1 MNKTIKDDAFWLL
14 VLYLAMVV
22 LVFFLNLPLPQDD
35 LLRDIVAG
43 DYRYNYANLYI
54 HAPLMAKYNQ
64 YILFD
69 IILHWLN
76 VVGSRIITAHLIQF
90 ICMVGFVMPVLM
102 IVLKVLNAHKHKYVL
117 ATLLMMLLLNNF
129 SMLRLILARPEM
141 IFTCWVLWGL
151 AFKSRMQLK
160 VLWFAFGLLLIPC
173 YWLSFF
179 YIPAVFVIFN
189 RPKAKMLLS
198 VSYLVISV
206 CFWQSYSHGAWFSS
220 VLDLPVLN
228 HNRLATIGENKTI
241 LIMLLSPVTSI
252 AAIIYL
258 FLHNEQLKDVIR
270 FIHNLKVSIF
280 SNIKLIPIIRSLSA
294 MLTNNSLLT
303 TTSVLFGYFIIF
315 NMIRYAAILS
325 ALFVII
331 ITHSITKVS
340 FRMPTIHK
348 YIVLCLCIYLPLGV
362 ENYKFIPKF
371 VLPQNSIVLGTSQSN
386 YYVPFYSPNL
396 KIAPAMEIGANEQG
410 VQQIMKS
417 IEVEGS
423 VSCTELKKYHFEFL
437 VERSLTTI
445 SPCLQIYQLQKG
457 WRAWKVIY

>member
-1 MNKTIKDDAFWLL
+1 MNKTIKDDTFWLL
-14 VLYLAMVV
+14 VLYLAMVF

-43 DYRYNYANLYI
+43 DYNYDYANLYI

-69 IILHWLN
+69 VILHYLN
-76 VVGSRIITAHLIQF
+76 MLGSRVITAHLIQF
-90 ICMVGFVMPVLM
+90 ICMIGFVIPVLM
-102 IVLKVLNAHKHKYVL
+102 IVLKVLDSHKHKYIL
-117 ATLLMMLLLNNF
+117 TTLLIMLLLNNF
-129 SMLRLILARPEM
+129 AMLRLILARPEM

-151 AFKSRMQLK
+151 AFKSRVSLK
-160 VLWFAFGLLLIPC
+160 VLWFALGLALIPS
-173 YWLSFF
+173 YWLSCF
-179 YIPAVFVIFN
+179 YIPVIFMIFN
-189 RPKAKMLLS
+189 CPKAKIS
-198 VSYLVISV
+198 FSISYLFISV
-206 CFWQSYSHGAWFSS
+206 CFWQSYSHGLWFSS

-258 FLHNEQLKDVIR
+258 FLHNNQLKDVIDYM
-270 FIHNLKVSIF
+270 HNLNVNVIHRAKF
-280 SNIKLIPIIRSLSA
+280 IPIIRSLYAILIS
-294 MLTNNSLLT
+294 NSLLT
-303 TTSVLFGYFIIF
+303 VTSVLFGYFILF

-331 ITHSITKVS
+331 IAYSIAKV
-340 FRMPTIHK
+340 RLRIPMLHK

-417 IEVEGS
+417 IEVKGS

-445 SPCLQIYQLQKG
+445 SPCLQIYQIQKG
-457 WRAWKVIY
+457 WRAWKIIY